1 VKAPCLF
8 LARMSNRLPVH
19 SAAVLHAFVSGT
31 GRHTTTDVHVT
42 DRPAFFPPW
51 WMRHKICPTAYS
63 SVPTGVLR
71 GTCIRTPPSGRLQ
84 RRARSYDTG
93 HCLNSK
99 RGHISAFLVAARP
112 GHVVPKWPACKGK
125 FRFAAH
131 GRRGTNFSMFESF
144 RPRSSAEMAHM
155 KQAVAVLPAA
165 GRGSAAPT
173 ALMDGT
179 ARHGTLDC
187 IYAKNLL
194 TCTVLQL
201 LSVATNNAFDQG
213 CMQRA
218 FVLASDRRAT
228 CLLGFAVRN
237 SAAV

>member
-84 RRARSYDTG
+84 RSARSYDTG

-131 GRRGTNFSMFESF
+131 GRRATNFSMFESF

-155 KQAVAVLPAA
+155 KQAVRFTHTRSVACRGA
-165 GRGSAAPT
+165 GQCGPNRFDGWH
-173 ALMDGT
+173 GT
-179 ARHGTLDC
+179 ARHVGRHIRQKL
-187 IYAKNLL
+187 INLHGPAI
-194 TCTVLQL
+194 V
-201 LSVATNNAFDQG
+201 VGGNK
-213 CMQRA
+213 QR
-218 FVLASDRRAT
+218 F
-228 CLLGFAVRN
+228 
-237 SAAV
+237 